1 MRYYGKEKVPYPPQS
16 ASPYTGDAR
25 LLGILGKSGRA
36 KGCAMSAEQNKAVLR
51 KYFEELWNK
60 GNLALI
66 NELVAPDMSLNEDK
80 HVTLERWRE
89 ALSAWLTALPDFR
102 YHVDLLI
109 GEGDIVAAKTHFT
122 GTHRGVYN
130 FGGWGPWPPTG
141 NSIDIKEFIFFRL
154 AGGKIVEMWD
164 SWDDKT
170 FARQLGGHPPVAT
183 ATT

>member
-1 MRYYGKEKVPYPPQS
+1 
-16 ASPYTGDAR
+16 
-25 LLGILGKSGRA
+25 
-36 KGCAMSAEQNKAVLR
+36 MSAEQNKAVLR

-102 YHVDLLI
+102 YHVDLVI

-122 GTHRGVYN
+122 GTHRGLYN
-130 FGGWGPWPPTG
+130 FGAWGPWPPTG

-154 AGGKIVEMWD
+154 AGGQD
-164 SWDDKT
+164 SRNVGLLG
-170 FARQLGGHPPVAT
+170 RQDVRTSTRWT
-183 ATT
+183 ATGCYRHHLINT

>member
-1 MRYYGKEKVPYPPQS
+1 
-16 ASPYTGDAR
+16 
-25 LLGILGKSGRA
+25 
-36 KGCAMSAEQNKAVLR
+36 MSAEQNKVVLR
-51 KYFEELWNK
+51 RYFEELWNK
-60 GNLALI
+60 GNLAVI
-66 NELVAPDMSLNEDK
+66 DECIAPDMSLNEDK

-109 GEGDIVAAKTHFT
+109 AEADIVAAKTHFT
-122 GTHRGVYN
+122 DTHRGVYD

-170 FARQLGGHPPVAT
+170 FAHQLGGQPPVS
-183 ATT
+183 TTST